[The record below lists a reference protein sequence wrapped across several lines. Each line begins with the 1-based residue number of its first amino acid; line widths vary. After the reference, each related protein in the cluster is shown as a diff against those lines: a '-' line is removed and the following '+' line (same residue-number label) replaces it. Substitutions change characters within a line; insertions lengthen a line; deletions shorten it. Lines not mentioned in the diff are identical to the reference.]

1 MPFDDGEMRHA
12 GSVTMSR
19 QASDRSDDEVRE
31 TPSAVVWAVASG
43 TTPLPFLAVYAV
55 LFIVHGGFHKVAPPD
70 ITSTAH
76 GELVA
81 GIIAL
86 AGFLVAVIGLLW
98 MLNGKRRWPFV
109 IVQAAMLA
117 TAIDFILDDT
127 KGGRFVSFVVAVTA
141 LAAIVLAFAPGS
153 WEHVGR
159 RRPTRRTRAVS
170 RDDVSPDGG
179 PQLTTFERSHDTTEL
194 TKDLARAD

>member
-19 QASDRSDDEVRE
+19 RASDLYDDEVRE
-31 TPSAVVWAVASG
+31 TPSTVVWAVASG
-43 TTPLPFLAVYAV
+43 TASVPFLAVYAV

-86 AGFLVAVIGLLW
+86 AGFVVAVIALLW
-98 MLNGKRRWPFV
+98 MLNGRRRWPFV

-141 LAAIVLAFAPGS
+141 MAAIVLAFAPDS

-159 RRPTRRTRAVS
+159 RRPIRRTRTA
-170 RDDVSPDGG
+170 SPDDAAPDGE
-179 PQLTTFERSHDTTEL
+179 PQLATFDASHDTTEL